1 MILIYDIGIFRTDYI
16 IELIAANKI
25 FLVNGSL
32 DNFGNSVQFFIGQ
45 MDDTFVK
52 VFAAAVVDE
61 FNITGKNKLYLTL
74 REMRQSSKNLIISR
88 RPAIVLQA
96 YGVFDIKLLLM
107 KNLPSPIKVRYDFS
121 ISASWIW

>member
-1 MILIYDIGIFRTDYI
+1 M
-16 IELIAANKI
+16 ELIATNKI

-61 FNITGKNKLYLTL
+61 FNIAGKNKLYLTL

-88 RPAIVLQA
+88 RSAIVLQTRTN
-96 YGVFDIKLLLM
+96 F
-107 KNLPSPIKVRYDFS
+107 R
-121 ISASWIW
+121 